1 MQNLHSS
8 LLQAHQAEE
17 RQRIET
23 RSLGLMGRG
32 ARPPIL
38 MHELRE
44 LFCGAKAWL
53 VLLWRI
59 SIDGIL
65 GLGI

>member
-8 LLQAHQAEE
+8 LLQARLAEV
-17 RQRIET
+17 RRRIET

-32 ARPPIL
+32 ARIPIS

-53 VLLWRI
+53 VMLWRI
-59 SIDGIL
+59 SIDGIS